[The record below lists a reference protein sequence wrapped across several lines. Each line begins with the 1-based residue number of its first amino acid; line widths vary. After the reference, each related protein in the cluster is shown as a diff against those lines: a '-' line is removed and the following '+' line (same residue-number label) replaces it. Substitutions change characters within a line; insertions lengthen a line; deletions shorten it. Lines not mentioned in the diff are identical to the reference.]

1 METSLICSILDA
13 HFEGMRQRQTVA
25 RAYNGLANYP
35 FHSLVFGINKLRSDK
50 MHFCGAKKTCS
61 AAFVQPEFRR
71 FITPLYAHHAR
82 YRWSVLRT
90 CDLPTRRPEVA
101 RPINRRELTS
111 YHAV

>member
-13 HFEGMRQRQTVA
+13 HFEGMRQRQTAA

-50 MHFCGAKKTCS
+50 MHFFGAKKPDRQHLCNQN
-61 AAFVQPEFRR
+61 FNG

>member
-13 HFEGMRQRQTVA
+13 HFEGMRQRQTAA

-35 FHSLVFGINKLRSDK
+35 FYSLMFGSISYVRIKCTSVVQ
-50 MHFCGAKKTCS
+50 KKTCS
-61 AAFVQPEFRR
+61 AAFVQPEFER

-82 YRWSVLRT
+82 YRWSALRT
-90 CDLPTRRPEVA
+90 CDLPSRRPEVA